1 MSKDHVRP
9 ADNIKLAEIELNIER
24 LDHKAVTPGGKT
36 MLEDA
41 QSLIERIK
49 ADEKKIRQMKKEIND
64 HHRHM
69 DGIYHDHLDRG

>member
-1 MSKDHVRP
+1 MSKDAIRP

-24 LDHKAVTPGGKT
+24 GGKT
-36 MLEDA
+36 MLEDV

-49 ADEKKIRQMKKEIND
+49 ADEKKIRQREKEIND

-69 DGIYHDHLDRG
+69 DGIYRDHLDRG